1 MRVEAYLSARDLH
14 VTLYLTVI
22 TVTEATE
29 WGGREGGGR
38 GVPFRAQGEMMLSL
52 SICQQR
58 GREKS
63 K

>member
-29 WGGREGGGR
+29 WGGERVGAEAYLSVHKGR
-38 GVPFRAQGEMMLSL
+38 
-52 SICQQR
+52 
-58 GREKS
+58 
-63 K
+63 